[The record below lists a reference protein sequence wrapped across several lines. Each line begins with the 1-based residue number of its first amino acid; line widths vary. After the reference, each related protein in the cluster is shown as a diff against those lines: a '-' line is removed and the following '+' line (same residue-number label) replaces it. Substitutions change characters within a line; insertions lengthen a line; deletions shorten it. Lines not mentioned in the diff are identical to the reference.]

1 MHFYPLIRKGD
12 QSITSVAASIDST
25 TPNDIQMLSPG
36 IQSWIRSK
44 GWPSLRPIQS
54 QCVSPILNRKNDVL
68 ITAPTASG
76 KTEAAFLPVISWL
89 ERNNRRGQGYGALC
103 LSPLKALINDQAER
117 ISSMCKPADIDVIAW
132 HGDASSEM
140 KKASWETP
148 SGVTIMTPESLEA
161 LLARRSS
168 QLRNNFRSIGY
179 IVIDEYH
186 AFFDSERG
194 IQLISLLSRVEHAI
208 GRVIPRIAISAT
220 IGDPDQALEFL
231 RPGEKTLFGLHCGAE
246 GSPPPIQLKI
256 KSFPPLPTLDVPA
269 MLPVAQ
275 ELFQR
280 LRGSRNIIFAGS
292 KKFVEELTQHLNR
305 LTVAANTNKQFYPH
319 HGSLSK
325 DTRDETERVL
335 KDDRNIATAIATSTL
350 EMGIDINNIES
361 VAQVGAPSNVAAI
374 KQRLGRSGR
383 RAGKAAILRILI
395 PPKLAGGGLCE
406 ELHLDVVQAAAIILL
421 LLEGWVE
428 PVGKNKWHLSTL
440 VQQILGIVASTQNS
454 NSELISKLL
463 FDRGPWA
470 HVNKA
475 IIPLI
480 LNSLEEKDLITQH
493 PNTIRLTEKGRKT
506 ASGFN
511 FFTAFDIPKSYRL
524 VVGKSTIGTLPATYP
539 IKKDQVIIF
548 GGTTWKVTRV
558 DAIAPALH
566 LEEAKGVI
574 GKAPSF
580 GGSASFI
587 HEQIRYKMF
596 KILSG
601 HISAKHCDP
610 YAQKMIESASS
621 VFIDHA
627 LDERCYYYDQDAEV
641 MYWFIWSSSSVV
653 QTIEYCLS
661 SMGYQSAA
669 TDMFLIIKEVSRN
682 PKQVI
687 KDVASFID
695 EGRLAESMDKNAS
708 KQALGKFDRFAPT
721 DLLQKAYMDTA
732 FDLDGTRSYL
742 RSID

>member
-1 MHFYPLIRKGD
+1 M
-12 QSITSVAASIDST
+12 
-25 TPNDIQMLSPG
+25 
-36 IQSWIRSK
+36 
-44 GWPSLRPIQS
+44 
-54 QCVSPILNRKNDVL
+54 
-68 ITAPTASG
+68 
-76 KTEAAFLPVISWL
+76 
-89 ERNNRRGQGYGALC
+89 
-103 LSPLKALINDQAER
+103 SPLKALINDQAER
-117 ISSMCKPADIDVIAW
+117 ISAMCKPADIDVIAW
-132 HGDASSEM
+132 HGDASSET
-140 KKASWETP
+140 KKASWATP
-148 SGVTIMTPESLEA
+148 GGVTIMTPESLEA
-161 LLARRSS
+161 LFACRSA
-168 QLRNNFRSIGY
+168 QLQQNFRSIGY

-220 IGDPDQALEFL
+220 IGDPKQALDFL
-231 RPGEKTLFGLHCGAE
+231 RPGQKTLPDLHCGAE
-246 GSPPPIQLKI
+246 GSPAPIQLKI
-256 KSFPPLPTLDVPA
+256 KSFPPLPNIDVPA
-269 MLPVAQ
+269 MLPVAH

-292 KKFVEELTQHLNR
+292 KRFVEELTQHLNR

-395 PPKLAGGGLCE
+395 PPKLAGGGLSD
-406 ELHLDVVQAAAIILL
+406 ELNLDVVQATAIILL

-428 PVGKNKWHLSTL
+428 PVGKKRWHLSTL
-440 VQQILGIVASTQNS
+440 VQQILGIVASTQNP
-454 NSELISKLL
+454 NAELIAKLL
-463 FDRGPWA
+463 FDRGPWT
-470 HVNKA
+470 HVDKA
-475 IIPLI
+475 VIPHI
-480 LNSLEEKDLITQH
+480 LSSLEDKGVITQH
-493 PNTIRLTEKGRKT
+493 PNTIRLTNKGKKI

-524 VVGKSTIGTLPATYP
+524 IVGKSTIGTLPATYP
-539 IKKDQVIIF
+539 IKKDQVIVF
-548 GGTTWKVTRV
+548 GGSTWKVTRV
-558 DAIAPALH
+558 DTIAPALH

-580 GGSASFI
+580 GGSASFV

-596 KILSG
+596 NILSG
-601 HISAKHCDP
+601 RAAVKHCDP
-610 YAQKMIESASS
+610 YAQKMIESASA
-621 VFIDHA
+621 VFADCA
-627 LDERCYYYDQDAEV
+627 LDERSYYYDHDAE
-641 MYWFIWSSSSVV
+641 MMHWFIWSSSSVV

-661 SMGYQSAA
+661 AMGYQSAA
-669 TDMFLIIKEVSRN
+669 TDMFIIIKEVSRN
-682 PKQVI
+682 PGLVI
-687 KDVASFID
+687 KDVKTFIE

-708 KQALGKFDRFAPT
+708 KQALGKFDRLAPIN
-721 DLLQKAYMDTA
+721 LLQKAYLDTA
-732 FDLDGTRSYL
+732 FDIDGTLKYL